1 MTFFF
6 FLLSLHAQLLFLSLY
21 RCLKYFFYRLRLF
34 GWALSKNYP
43 IVIIIIEIRMLF
55 ITSSLLNDSP
65 SFLHCC
71 LFFVTIPLS
80 NLLSATTN
88 LVFWECFF
96 SFFCYWLNFLISW
109 SFSSFLS
116 VTGKSH
122 TFVLFER
129 WKWTIIAGKIGNRV

>member
-34 GWALSKNYP
+34 GWALPKNYP

-96 SFFCYWLNFLISW
+96 SFFLLLAQFFNFLVFFIIFISYW
-109 SFSSFLS
+109 EITH
-116 VTGKSH
+116 VCIVRKMKMDYNCR
-122 TFVLFER
+122 E
-129 WKWTIIAGKIGNRV
+129 NR